1 MVIDNA
7 IGENIEKNEDAKMM
21 NADNKEVDEEEEFIE
36 NQLNEI
42 ENNFID
48 LLQKIKS
55 TNGLEQLLIGV
66 NQLFNLVKQ
75 AKFNLVNEKQFL
87 ISTDEN

>member
-1 MVIDNA
+1 MIIDNA

-36 NQLNEI
+36 NQFNEI

-48 LLQKIKS
+48 LLQEIKS
-55 TNGLEQLLIGV
+55 INGLEQLLIGV